1 MAELIQASSKAVE
14 EFESLSDEIIQ
25 NAVQESM
32 AYQNEIAH
40 HGDDAYR
47 MIKTGFDFTY
57 KMLRAAISTGEPEIL
72 DEQAKWAVSRL
83 PHDNISIDNLIRRL
97 RRMKRS
103 VNQTLSK
110 QTAEEITP
118 FIDFLVERIEYHNKL
133 K

>member
-1 MAELIQASSKAVE
+1 MADLIQASHKAVK
-14 EFESLSDEIIQ
+14 EFESNSDQIIH

-72 DEQAKWAVSRL
+72 DDQAKWVVSRL
-83 PHDNISIDNLIRRL
+83 PHDNVSIENLIRRL
-97 RRMKRS
+97 KRMKRS

-110 QTAEEITP
+110 QTVEEITP
-118 FIDFLVERIEYHNKL
+118 FIDFLIERIEHHNNFK
-133 K
+133 